1 MKKLLSLLL
10 VFVMVLGMVP
20 TAFAT
25 ETAPTATV
33 TADKTEVKAGD
44 TITLTLAIDQTIA
57 NLMNFEWAIRFDANA
72 YKKTGSTIGD
82 AYKNQPG
89 GSTVVGEATMIGP
102 YAKPEEQENGL
113 RVSGLSTL
121 GDPITL
127 NAGVIATVTFTALD
141 TITAENASFRIT
153 TEAMNDYD
161 TMTMI
166 EGGVNLVGASIPV
179 SLKSDEPVVEPAY
192 TVTMAQDQTVIA
204 GETVS
209 IPVTVGH
216 TGDVT
221 TYNAFDM
228 SFTYD
233 ADLLEHTSAEI
244 EGMTVTAGEGT
255 VRVQGYGTDRAVG
268 TAPFTLTFT
277 AKATGTSDVKVTS
290 AKVDISANAIT
301 ADAPDATLADDTT
314 TVTVSGYP
322 VTLPDYFTGASVVQP
337 GDDYTFTAKDLNYTY
352 TVTATMGGESV
363 EVVDNGDGTYTIRN
377 VSGNIVVNATKT
389 AKTYPVTV
397 TGDTEGATYSET
409 ATYGEDYVLQVPEKS
424 GYDITVTATVGG
436 VPYEMIRQDMSPL
449 KVTSFT
455 IQGADITGNINIVI
469 TLTAQA
475 PTTTSITFN
484 GTGSGDVVGGTT
496 QTATNGTD
504 FTFELTKDEGY
515 DYTVK
520 LGEEELQPGQDGKY
534 TIPGAKLTGEALM
547 VTVEKTAKKI
557 LTVDAVEYIG
567 LDGKSMWLV
576 TAAGT
581 VSEGK
586 VLSYD
591 GTPMFWSE
599 KYDAYCWLVVSTL
612 GTDEVKAEAAGKIA
626 EADAEATTLVYD
638 CDVNETGLVDINDAQ
653 LVWDLYNAK
662 YDSFELV
669 TMQKFLNADINGDK
683 TVNVTDSAAVVAAIH

>member
-20 TAFAT
+20 TAFAA
-25 ETAPTATV
+25 ETAPTLTV

-141 TITAENASFRIT
+141 TITADNASFRIT

-233 ADLLEHTSAEI
+233 ANLLEHTSTEI

-301 ADAPDATLADDTT
+301 ADAPNATILDD
-314 TVTVSGYP
+314 VCQITVSGYT
-322 VTLPDYFTGASVVQP
+322 VNLDSDFTGENVAAP
-337 GDDYTFTAKDLNYTY
+337 GEDYTFTAKDKNYDY
-352 TVTATMGGESV
+352 DVTVTVGGTPIEG
-363 EVVDNGDGTYTIRN
+363 VVDNGDGTFTIPAEKITGAIEVVTKTKTPKTFDVTLSDELVNGADKATYLTDYSFTLKDVAGYTVSLEGITIGGKAYTGYTLTNGTYTIH
-377 VSGNIVVNATKT
+377 
-389 AKTYPVTV
+389 
-397 TGDTEGATYSET
+397 
-409 ATYGEDYVLQVPEKS
+409 
-424 GYDITVTATVGG
+424 
-436 VPYEMIRQDMSPL
+436 
-449 KVTSFT
+449 
-455 IQGADITGNINIVI
+455 GADITGAIAI
-469 TLTAQA
+469 TAKKELIPVTE
-475 PTTTSITFN
+475 TTITFEGN
-484 GTGSGDVVGGTT
+484 AAGEVVGGTT

-534 TIPGAKLTGEALM
+534 TIPSAKLTGEALT
-547 VTVEKTAKKI
+547 VTVEKTAKQTV
-557 LTVDAVEYIG
+557 TVDAVEYIA

-599 KYDAYCWLVVSTL
+599 KYDAYCWLVVSAL
-612 GTDEVKAEAAGKIA
+612 GADEVKAEAAGKIA

-638 CDVNETGLVDINDAQ
+638 CDVNKTGLVDINDAQ

-669 TMQKFLNADINGDK
+669 TMRKFLNADINGDK
-683 TVNVTDSAAVVAAIH
+683 TVNVTDSTAVVAAIH

>member
-20 TAFAT
+20 TAFAA

-44 TITLTLAIDQTIA
+44 TITLTLAIDQTIE

-82 AYKNQPG
+82 AYKNQTG

-277 AKATGTSDVKVTS
+277 ATATGTSDVKVTS

-301 ADAPDATLADDTT
+301 ADAPDAVLADGTT

-337 GDDYTFTAKDLNYTY
+337 GDDYTFTTKDLNYTY

-377 VSGNIVVNATKT
+377 VSGSIVVNATKT

-436 VPYEMIRQDMSPL
+436 APYEMIRQDMSSSNAA
-449 KVTSFT
+449 SFT
-455 IQGADITGNINIVI
+455 IKGADITGNINIVI

-534 TIPGAKLTGEALM
+534 TIPSAKLTGEALT
-547 VTVEKTAKKI
+547 VTVEKTAKQTV
-557 LTVDAVEYIG
+557 TVDAVEYIG

-599 KYDAYCWLVVSTL
+599 KYDAYCWLVVSAL
-612 GTDEVKAEAAGKIA
+612 GADEVKAEAAGKIA

-669 TMQKFLNADINGDK
+669 TMRKFLNADINGDK
-683 TVNVTDSAAVVAAIH
+683 TVNVTDSTAVVAAIH

>member
-10 VFVMVLGMVP
+10 VFVMVLGMVT
-20 TAFAT
+20 TAFAAT
-25 ETAPTATV
+25 VPTATV

-44 TITLTLAIDQTIA
+44 TITLTLAIDQTIE

-102 YAKPEEQENGL
+102 YAKPEKQENGL

-127 NAGVIATVTFTALD
+127 NAGTIATVTFTALD

-166 EGGVNLVGASIPV
+166 EGGVNLAGSSIPV
-179 SLKSDEPVVEPAY
+179 SLKSDELVVEPAY

-244 EGMTVTAGEGT
+244 EGMTVTVGEGT

-301 ADAPDATLADDTT
+301 ADAPDATILDD
-314 TVTVSGYP
+314 VCEITVSGYP
-322 VTLPDYFTGASVVQP
+322 VSLDSEFTGEDVANP
-337 GDDYTFTAKDLNYTY
+337 NKDYTFTAKDKNYDY
-352 TVTATMGGESV
+352 DVTVTVGGAAIEGV
-363 EVVDNGDGTYTIRN
+363 DDNGDGTFTIPAEKITGDIEVVTTTKTPKTFDVTLSDELVNGADKATYLTDYSFTLKDVAGYTVSLEGITIGGKAYTGYTLINGTYTIH
-377 VSGNIVVNATKT
+377 
-389 AKTYPVTV
+389 
-397 TGDTEGATYSET
+397 
-409 ATYGEDYVLQVPEKS
+409 
-424 GYDITVTATVGG
+424 
-436 VPYEMIRQDMSPL
+436 
-449 KVTSFT
+449 
-455 IQGADITGNINIVI
+455 GADITGAIAI
-469 TLTAQA
+469 TAKKELIPVTE
-475 PTTTSITFN
+475 TTITFEGN
-484 GTGSGDVVGGTT
+484 AAGTVVGGTT

-515 DYTVK
+515 DYIVK

-534 TIPGAKLTGEALM
+534 TIPAEKITGEALT
-547 VTVEKTAKKI
+547 VTIEKIAKQTM
-557 LTVDAVEYIG
+557 TVNAVEYIA
-567 LDGKSMWLV
+567 LDGKSMRLV

-599 KYDAYCWLVVSTL
+599 KYNAYCWLVVSAL
-612 GTDEVKAEAAGKIA
+612 GADEVKAEAAGKIA

-638 CDVNETGLVDINDAQ
+638 CDVNKTGLVDINDAQ

-669 TMQKFLNADINGDK
+669 TMQKFLNADVNGDK
-683 TVNVTDSAAVVAAIH
+683 TVNVSDAAAVVAAIN

>member
-10 VFVMVLGMVP
+10 VFVMVLGMVT
-20 TAFAT
+20 TAFAAQ
-25 ETAPTATV
+25 TAPTATV

-44 TITLTLAIDQTIA
+44 TITLTLAIDQTIE

-127 NAGVIATVTFTALD
+127 NAGTIATVTFTALD

-166 EGGVNLVGASIPV
+166 EGGVNLEGSSIPV

-192 TVTMAQDQTVIA
+192 TVTMPQDQTVIT

-233 ADLLEHTSAEI
+233 ADLLQHTSAEI
-244 EGMTVTAGEGT
+244 EGMTVTVGEGT

-301 ADAPDATLADDTT
+301 ADAPDATILDD
-314 TVTVSGYP
+314 VCEITVSGYP
-322 VTLPDYFTGASVVQP
+322 VSLDSEFTGEDVANP
-337 GDDYTFTAKDLNYTY
+337 NKDYTFTAKDKNYDY
-352 TVTATMGGESV
+352 DVTVTVGGAAIEG
-363 EVVDNGDGTYTIRN
+363 VVDNGDGTFTIPAEKITGDIEVVTNTKTPKTFDVTLSDELVNGADKATYLTDYSFTLKDVAGYTVSLEGITIGGKAYTGYTLINGTYTIH
-377 VSGNIVVNATKT
+377 
-389 AKTYPVTV
+389 
-397 TGDTEGATYSET
+397 
-409 ATYGEDYVLQVPEKS
+409 
-424 GYDITVTATVGG
+424 
-436 VPYEMIRQDMSPL
+436 
-449 KVTSFT
+449 
-455 IQGADITGNINIVI
+455 GADITGAIAI
-469 TLTAQA
+469 TAKKELIPVTE
-475 PTTTSITFN
+475 TTITFEGN
-484 GTGSGDVVGGTT
+484 AAGTVVGGTT

-515 DYTVK
+515 DYIVK

-534 TIPGAKLTGEALM
+534 TIPAEKITGEALT
-547 VTVEKTAKKI
+547 VTIEKTAKQTM
-557 LTVDAVEYIG
+557 TVNAVEYIA

-599 KYDAYCWLVVSTL
+599 KYNAYCWLVVSAL
-612 GTDEVKAEAAGKIA
+612 GADEVKAEAAGKIA

-638 CDVNETGLVDINDAQ
+638 CDVNKTGLVDINDAQ

-669 TMQKFLNADINGDK
+669 TMQKFLNADVNGDK
-683 TVNVTDSAAVVAAIH
+683 TVNVSDAAAVVAAIN

>member
-20 TAFAT
+20 TAFAA
-25 ETAPTATV
+25 ETAPTLTV

-72 YKKTGSTIGD
+72 YKKTGSTIGE
-82 AYKNQPG
+82 AYKDQPG

-166 EGGVNLVGASIPV
+166 EGGVNLVGASILV

-301 ADAPDATLADDTT
+301 ADAPNATILDD
-314 TVTVSGYP
+314 VCQITVSGYT
-322 VTLPDYFTGASVVQP
+322 VNLDSDFTGENVAAP
-337 GDDYTFTAKDLNYTY
+337 GEDYTFTAKDKNYDY
-352 TVTATMGGESV
+352 DVTVTVGGTPIEG
-363 EVVDNGDGTYTIRN
+363 VVDNGDGTFTIPAEKITGAIEVVTKTKTPKTFDVTLSDELVNGADKATYLTDYSFTLKDVAGYTVSLEGITIGGKAYTGYTLTNGTYTIH
-377 VSGNIVVNATKT
+377 
-389 AKTYPVTV
+389 
-397 TGDTEGATYSET
+397 
-409 ATYGEDYVLQVPEKS
+409 
-424 GYDITVTATVGG
+424 
-436 VPYEMIRQDMSPL
+436 
-449 KVTSFT
+449 
-455 IQGADITGNINIVI
+455 GADITGAIAI
-469 TLTAQA
+469 TAKKELIPVTE
-475 PTTTSITFN
+475 TTITFEGN
-484 GTGSGDVVGGTT
+484 AAGEVVGGTT

-534 TIPGAKLTGEALM
+534 TIPSAKLTGEALT
-547 VTVEKTAKKI
+547 VTVEKTAKQTV
-557 LTVDAVEYIG
+557 TVDAVEYIA

-612 GTDEVKAEAAGKIA
+612 GADEVKAEAAGKIA

-638 CDVNETGLVDINDAQ
+638 CDVNKTGLVDINDAQ

-669 TMQKFLNADINGDK
+669 TMRKFLNADINGDK